1 MSLPFDISEKLK
13 IVQVRHYVEWLG
25 RDSHC
30 GYGFAFGYDEKSYRL
45 IDELFQMLQDVETDD
60 EDGAKELW
68 LCARRGTID
77 DFAKQ
82 YGTYEENLE
91 DGTVKNQKEYE
102 DYWKSEFPD
111 EVEWY
116 RFVAVEHTDIK
127 YRCVFLSNKQVLEM
141 DKRLESGYTHD
152 ISEFTEWLVDAV
164 KLTIEAVRNGTY
176 NESVARLLP
185 YKHRTGVITRAGLWK
200 LYPEEKESFFEA
212 LTQEDVD
219 EFLATGTEDCTGLP
233 ELKEMTANDFY
244 RFCALGYA
252 ANNYDGQAFALK
264 AQYYRH
270 ADGRDDGLKKIDP
283 DSAEAFAGWL
293 ENREKGGHPWEVC
306 RGGNSTHVSLYVG
319 LGRVAEGCYHLAL
332 AAKSYGRCVEAIKFY
347 LALKHA
353 GLPVIIYGAEFIKK
367 RLLGLERVG
376 IVPNE
381 VMPFYCH
388 SRFPGE
394 DVDSFRHLNHENPDA
409 EIALIEWQPIKP
421 VKLKENARP
430 SQILCKPPM
439 WCRIEAPHRRFYI
452 WPERIV
458 LQKKTPGGRKSEN
471 CCRWQTSAAWMTFR
485 ACLRRQSQNSWRM
498 AWKQSWMMNWAT
510 ASMTT
515 RTRTQITAATVTVIK
530 HCGPASEM

>member
-1 MSLPFDISEKLK
+1 M
-13 IVQVRHYVEWLG
+13 VVR
-25 RDSHC
+25 
-30 GYGFAFGYDEKSYRL
+30 
-45 IDELFQMLQDVETDD
+45 
-60 EDGAKELW
+60 
-68 LCARRGTID
+68 RRGTID

-252 ANNYDGQAFALK
+252 ANNYDGQAFAPK

-283 DSAEAFAGWL
+283 DSAEAFADWL

-421 VKLKENARP
+421 VKLKENAH
-430 SQILCKPPM
+430 
-439 WCRIEAPHRRFYI
+439 E
-452 WPERIV
+452 
-458 LQKKTPGGRKSEN
+458 
-471 CCRWQTSAAWMTFR
+471 
-485 ACLRRQSQNSWRM
+485 
-498 AWKQSWMMNWAT
+498 
-510 ASMTT
+510 
-515 RTRTQITAATVTVIK
+515 
-530 HCGPASEM
+530 

>member
-13 IVQVRHYVEWLG
+13 SVQVRHYVEWLG

-233 ELKEMTANDFY
+233 ELKEMTANGIGRRSRKHGNESVLFFEASKGGYRKDLFGLSDVLPHRKGQEALNFY
-244 RFCALGYA
+244 RPLR
-252 ANNYDGQAFALK
+252 Q
-264 AQYYRH
+264 
-270 ADGRDDGLKKIDP
+270 
-283 DSAEAFAGWL
+283 
-293 ENREKGGHPWEVC
+293 
-306 RGGNSTHVSLYVG
+306 
-319 LGRVAEGCYHLAL
+319 
-332 AAKSYGRCVEAIKFY
+332 
-347 LALKHA
+347 
-353 GLPVIIYGAEFIKK
+353 
-367 RLLGLERVG
+367 
-376 IVPNE
+376 
-381 VMPFYCH
+381 
-388 SRFPGE
+388 
-394 DVDSFRHLNHENPDA
+394 
-409 EIALIEWQPIKP
+409 
-421 VKLKENARP
+421 
-430 SQILCKPPM
+430 
-439 WCRIEAPHRRFYI
+439 RR
-452 WPERIV
+452 R
-458 LQKKTPGGRKSEN
+458 
-471 CCRWQTSAAWMTFR
+471 TFR
-485 ACLRRQSQNSWRM
+485 WICRFQLFH
-498 AWKQSWMMNWAT
+498 KG
-510 ASMTT
+510 
-515 RTRTQITAATVTVIK
+515 I
-530 HCGPASEM
+530 

>member
-13 IVQVRHYVEWLG
+13 SVQVRHYVEWLG

-30 GYGFAFGYDEKSYRL
+30 GYGFAFGYDEKSNRL

-200 LYPEEKESFFEA
+200 LYPEENESFFAA

-219 EFLATGTEDCTGLP
+219 EFLAT
-233 ELKEMTANDFY
+233 
-244 RFCALGYA
+244 
-252 ANNYDGQAFALK
+252 
-264 AQYYRH
+264 
-270 ADGRDDGLKKIDP
+270 
-283 DSAEAFAGWL
+283 
-293 ENREKGGHPWEVC
+293 
-306 RGGNSTHVSLYVG
+306 
-319 LGRVAEGCYHLAL
+319 
-332 AAKSYGRCVEAIKFY
+332 
-347 LALKHA
+347 
-353 GLPVIIYGAEFIKK
+353 
-367 RLLGLERVG
+367 
-376 IVPNE
+376 
-381 VMPFYCH
+381 
-388 SRFPGE
+388 
-394 DVDSFRHLNHENPDA
+394 
-409 EIALIEWQPIKP
+409 
-421 VKLKENARP
+421 
-430 SQILCKPPM
+430 
-439 WCRIEAPHRRFYI
+439 
-452 WPERIV
+452 
-458 LQKKTPGGRKSEN
+458 
-471 CCRWQTSAAWMTFR
+471 
-485 ACLRRQSQNSWRM
+485 
-498 AWKQSWMMNWAT
+498 
-510 ASMTT
+510 
-515 RTRTQITAATVTVIK
+515 
-530 HCGPASEM
+530 

>member
-1 MSLPFDISEKLK
+1 M
-13 IVQVRHYVEWLG
+13 
-25 RDSHC
+25 
-30 GYGFAFGYDEKSYRL
+30 
-45 IDELFQMLQDVETDD
+45 
-60 EDGAKELW
+60 
-68 LCARRGTID
+68 CARRGTID

-244 RFCALGYA
+244 RFCALGYPMMSWPHMTRCYMVFGHIHGNTDA
-252 ANNYDGQAFALK
+252 DYWPLIRENDLMLNAGADVNGFAPVTFEEMQENNY
-264 AQYYRH
+264 RH
-270 ADGRDDGLKKIDP
+270 K
-283 DSAEAFAGWL
+283 AGWNPEL
-293 ENREKGGHPWEVC
+293 C
-306 RGGNSTHVSLYVG
+306 TM
-319 LGRVAEGCYHLAL
+319 
-332 AAKSYGRCVEAIKFY
+332 EA
-347 LALKHA
+347 
-353 GLPVIIYGAEFIKK
+353 
-367 RLLGLERVG
+367 
-376 IVPNE
+376 
-381 VMPFYCH
+381 
-388 SRFPGE
+388 
-394 DVDSFRHLNHENPDA
+394 D
-409 EIALIEWQPIKP
+409 Q
-421 VKLKENARP
+421 
-430 SQILCKPPM
+430 
-439 WCRIEAPHRRFYI
+439 
-452 WPERIV
+452 
-458 LQKKTPGGRKSEN
+458 
-471 CCRWQTSAAWMTFR
+471 
-485 ACLRRQSQNSWRM
+485 
-498 AWKQSWMMNWAT
+498 
-510 ASMTT
+510 
-515 RTRTQITAATVTVIK
+515 
-530 HCGPASEM
+530 

>member
-13 IVQVRHYVEWLG
+13 SVQVRHYVEWLG

-233 ELKEMTANDFY
+233 ELKEMTAKVTNGDTVYILGDLLFRNEKPAEEYLKQLKGKKHLIIGNHDRDWVKKCNLKDFFESVNNLHFISDGKRQMTLCHYPMMSWPHMTRCYMVFGHIHGNTDADYWPLIRENDLMLNAGADVNGFAPVT
-244 RFCALGYA
+244 FEEMQE
-252 ANNYDGQAFALK
+252 NNY
-264 AQYYRH
+264 RH
-270 ADGRDDGLKKIDP
+270 K
-283 DSAEAFAGWL
+283 AGWNPEL
-293 ENREKGGHPWEVC
+293 C
-306 RGGNSTHVSLYVG
+306 TM
-319 LGRVAEGCYHLAL
+319 
-332 AAKSYGRCVEAIKFY
+332 EA
-347 LALKHA
+347 
-353 GLPVIIYGAEFIKK
+353 
-367 RLLGLERVG
+367 
-376 IVPNE
+376 
-381 VMPFYCH
+381 
-388 SRFPGE
+388 
-394 DVDSFRHLNHENPDA
+394 D
-409 EIALIEWQPIKP
+409 Q
-421 VKLKENARP
+421 
-430 SQILCKPPM
+430 
-439 WCRIEAPHRRFYI
+439 
-452 WPERIV
+452 
-458 LQKKTPGGRKSEN
+458 
-471 CCRWQTSAAWMTFR
+471 
-485 ACLRRQSQNSWRM
+485 
-498 AWKQSWMMNWAT
+498 
-510 ASMTT
+510 
-515 RTRTQITAATVTVIK
+515 
-530 HCGPASEM
+530 

>member
-1 MSLPFDISEKLK
+1 MSASTSPLPYTGNKSCIVNTILSVMPKHTVYIDPCMGSAEVFFRKPRAEKEILNDYNGDLVNLFRVIQNNEKLAYLLGRLYLSINGELAFKQNKDRLKGVPNILDDVIETSQIFYDASWEDIQNAAAFLENQVYSFSSTGQTFGIARRDMSQRLPRLMSAYNRIRDAIILHRDYKDVITYAACPGSFILLDPPYKGTEDMYSKANFDIE
-13 IVQVRHYVEWLG
+13 Q
-25 RDSHC
+25 
-30 GYGFAFGYDEKSYRL
+30 
-45 IDELFQMLQDVETDD
+45 
-60 EDGAKELW
+60 
-68 LCARRGTID
+68 
-77 DFAKQ
+77 
-82 YGTYEENLE
+82 
-91 DGTVKNQKEYE
+91 
-102 DYWKSEFPD
+102 
-111 EVEWY
+111 
-116 RFVAVEHTDIK
+116 
-127 YRCVFLSNKQVLEM
+127 
-141 DKRLESGYTHD
+141 HD
-152 ISEFTEWLVDAV
+152 ILFSFMSEVNQQHHGEV
-164 KLTIEAVRNGTY
+164 KFLITY
-176 NESVARLLP
+176 NNDPYIRGVAEKHGFDTFVQTRLHSM
-185 YKHRTGVITRAGLWK
+185 KQSKEAGA

-283 DSAEAFAGWL
+283 DSAEAFADWL

-332 AAKSYGRCVEAIKFY
+332 AAKSYGRCVVAIKFY

-421 VKLKENARP
+421 VKLKENAH
-430 SQILCKPPM
+430 
-439 WCRIEAPHRRFYI
+439 E
-452 WPERIV
+452 
-458 LQKKTPGGRKSEN
+458 
-471 CCRWQTSAAWMTFR
+471 
-485 ACLRRQSQNSWRM
+485 
-498 AWKQSWMMNWAT
+498 
-510 ASMTT
+510 
-515 RTRTQITAATVTVIK
+515 
-530 HCGPASEM
+530 

>member
-1 MSLPFDISEKLK
+1 MKVVLCVWIEPYIENDLSFCVWPVHTPTTSKEVLTLSASTSPLPYTGNKSC
-13 IVQVRHYVEWLG
+13 IVNTILSVMPKHTVY
-25 RDSHC
+25 
-30 GYGFAFGYDEKSYRL
+30 
-45 IDELFQMLQDVETDD
+45 IDPCM
-60 EDGAKELW
+60 GSA
-68 LCARRGTID
+68 
-77 DFAKQ
+77 
-82 YGTYEENLE
+82 
-91 DGTVKNQKEYE
+91 
-102 DYWKSEFPD
+102 
-111 EVEWY
+111 EVFF
-116 RFVAVEHTDIK
+116 R
-127 YRCVFLSNKQVLEM
+127 
-141 DKRLESGYTHD
+141 
-152 ISEFTEWLVDAV
+152 
-164 KLTIEAVRNGTY
+164 

-283 DSAEAFAGWL
+283 DSAEAFADWL

-421 VKLKENARP
+421 VKLKENAH
-430 SQILCKPPM
+430 
-439 WCRIEAPHRRFYI
+439 E
-452 WPERIV
+452 
-458 LQKKTPGGRKSEN
+458 
-471 CCRWQTSAAWMTFR
+471 
-485 ACLRRQSQNSWRM
+485 
-498 AWKQSWMMNWAT
+498 
-510 ASMTT
+510 
-515 RTRTQITAATVTVIK
+515 
-530 HCGPASEM
+530 

>member
-13 IVQVRHYVEWLG
+13 SVQVRHYVEWLG

-244 RFCALGYA
+244 RFCALGYT
-252 ANNYDGQAFALK
+252 ANNYDGQAFAPK

-283 DSAEAFAGWL
+283 DSAEAFADWL
-293 ENREKGGHPWEVC
+293 ENREKK
-306 RGGNSTHVSLYVG
+306 
-319 LGRVAEGCYHLAL
+319 A
-332 AAKSYGRCVEAIKFY
+332 
-347 LALKHA
+347 
-353 GLPVIIYGAEFIKK
+353 
-367 RLLGLERVG
+367 
-376 IVPNE
+376 
-381 VMPFYCH
+381 
-388 SRFPGE
+388 
-394 DVDSFRHLNHENPDA
+394 
-409 EIALIEWQPIKP
+409 
-421 VKLKENARP
+421 
-430 SQILCKPPM
+430 
-439 WCRIEAPHRRFYI
+439 
-452 WPERIV
+452 
-458 LQKKTPGGRKSEN
+458 
-471 CCRWQTSAAWMTFR
+471 
-485 ACLRRQSQNSWRM
+485 RRQSIAHVLTLIENLDTQARV
-498 AWKQSWMMNWAT
+498 AR
-510 ASMTT
+510 SM
-515 RTRTQITAATVTVIK
+515 
-530 HCGPASEM
+530 

>member
-244 RFCALGYA
+244 RFYALGYA

-421 VKLKENARP
+421 VKLKENAH
-430 SQILCKPPM
+430 
-439 WCRIEAPHRRFYI
+439 E
-452 WPERIV
+452 
-458 LQKKTPGGRKSEN
+458 
-471 CCRWQTSAAWMTFR
+471 
-485 ACLRRQSQNSWRM
+485 
-498 AWKQSWMMNWAT
+498 
-510 ASMTT
+510 
-515 RTRTQITAATVTVIK
+515 
-530 HCGPASEM
+530 

>member
-1 MSLPFDISEKLK
+1 
-13 IVQVRHYVEWLG
+13 
-25 RDSHC
+25 
-30 GYGFAFGYDEKSYRL
+30 
-45 IDELFQMLQDVETDD
+45 
-60 EDGAKELW
+60 
-68 LCARRGTID
+68 
-77 DFAKQ
+77 
-82 YGTYEENLE
+82 
-91 DGTVKNQKEYE
+91 
-102 DYWKSEFPD
+102 
-111 EVEWY
+111 
-116 RFVAVEHTDIK
+116 
-127 YRCVFLSNKQVLEM
+127 M

-200 LYPEEKESFFEA
+200 LYPEEKESFFQA

-283 DSAEAFAGWL
+283 DSAEAFADWL

-421 VKLKENARP
+421 VKLKENAH
-430 SQILCKPPM
+430 
-439 WCRIEAPHRRFYI
+439 E
-452 WPERIV
+452 
-458 LQKKTPGGRKSEN
+458 
-471 CCRWQTSAAWMTFR
+471 
-485 ACLRRQSQNSWRM
+485 
-498 AWKQSWMMNWAT
+498 
-510 ASMTT
+510 
-515 RTRTQITAATVTVIK
+515 
-530 HCGPASEM
+530 

>member
-13 IVQVRHYVEWLG
+13 SVQVRHYVEWLG

-127 YRCVFLSNKQVLEM
+127 YRCVFLSNKQV
-141 DKRLESGYTHD
+141 
-152 ISEFTEWLVDAV
+152 
-164 KLTIEAVRNGTY
+164 
-176 NESVARLLP
+176 
-185 YKHRTGVITRAGLWK
+185 
-200 LYPEEKESFFEA
+200 
-212 LTQEDVD
+212 
-219 EFLATGTEDCTGLP
+219 
-233 ELKEMTANDFY
+233 
-244 RFCALGYA
+244 
-252 ANNYDGQAFALK
+252 
-264 AQYYRH
+264 
-270 ADGRDDGLKKIDP
+270 
-283 DSAEAFAGWL
+283 
-293 ENREKGGHPWEVC
+293 
-306 RGGNSTHVSLYVG
+306 SLYVG

-421 VKLKENARP
+421 VKLKENAH
-430 SQILCKPPM
+430 
-439 WCRIEAPHRRFYI
+439 E
-452 WPERIV
+452 
-458 LQKKTPGGRKSEN
+458 
-471 CCRWQTSAAWMTFR
+471 
-485 ACLRRQSQNSWRM
+485 
-498 AWKQSWMMNWAT
+498 
-510 ASMTT
+510 
-515 RTRTQITAATVTVIK
+515 
-530 HCGPASEM
+530 

>member
-1 MSLPFDISEKLK
+1 MAAHITEALQIRDIIL
-13 IVQVRHYVEWLG
+13 
-25 RDSHC
+25 
-30 GYGFAFGYDEKSYRL
+30 FADLAAGGNTHR
-45 IDELFQMLQDVETDD
+45 
-60 EDGAKELW
+60 KELW

-82 YGTYEENLE
+82 YGTYEENLK

-252 ANNYDGQAFALK
+252 ANNYDGQAFAPK

-283 DSAEAFAGWL
+283 DSAEAFADWL

-421 VKLKENARP
+421 VKLKENAH
-430 SQILCKPPM
+430 
-439 WCRIEAPHRRFYI
+439 E
-452 WPERIV
+452 
-458 LQKKTPGGRKSEN
+458 
-471 CCRWQTSAAWMTFR
+471 
-485 ACLRRQSQNSWRM
+485 
-498 AWKQSWMMNWAT
+498 
-510 ASMTT
+510 
-515 RTRTQITAATVTVIK
+515 
-530 HCGPASEM
+530 

>member
-13 IVQVRHYVEWLG
+13 SVQVRHYVEWLG

-283 DSAEAFAGWL
+283 DSAEAFADWL

-353 GLPVIIYGAEFIKK
+353 GLPVIIYTYAATEMTLRRFTSRGDATFHFFYDYGDGWEVVL
-367 RLLGLERVG
+367 RLEEVFEDSELPGKELPRVLEGQGFGIIEDCGGPAGLEHLR
-376 IVPNE
+376 E
-381 VMPFYCH
+381 VFQQKSSPEYQSMREWLGTSEVDLSVFDLQDLNFRLKKLPRIFRDLYEYDYPPTKHSIDLLDRKYC
-388 SRFPGE
+388 
-394 DVDSFRHLNHENPDA
+394 
-409 EIALIEWQPIKP
+409 
-421 VKLKENARP
+421 
-430 SQILCKPPM
+430 
-439 WCRIEAPHRRFYI
+439 
-452 WPERIV
+452 
-458 LQKKTPGGRKSEN
+458 KTN
-471 CCRWQTSAAWMTFR
+471 
-485 ACLRRQSQNSWRM
+485 
-498 AWKQSWMMNWAT
+498 
-510 ASMTT
+510 
-515 RTRTQITAATVTVIK
+515 
-530 HCGPASEM
+530 

>member
-1 MSLPFDISEKLK
+1 MKPYIEKNDGVPDNNRYSEAL
-13 IVQVRHYVEWLG
+13 E
-25 RDSHC
+25 
-30 GYGFAFGYDEKSYRL
+30 A
-45 IDELFQMLQDVETDD
+45 
-60 EDGAKELW
+60 AKETVEALNK
-68 LCARRGTID
+68 LTDQALAQYTALVDSAVAGHITDERELEHIMDGLLDFGD
-77 DFAKQ
+77 DLRF
-82 YGTYEENLE
+82 LE
-91 DGTVKNQKEYE
+91 IYK
-102 DYWKSEFPD
+102 
-111 EVEWY
+111 
-116 RFVAVEHTDIK
+116 
-127 YRCVFLSNKQVLEM
+127 CVFLSNKQVLEM

-283 DSAEAFAGWL
+283 DSAEAFADWL

-421 VKLKENARP
+421 VKLKENAH
-430 SQILCKPPM
+430 
-439 WCRIEAPHRRFYI
+439 E
-452 WPERIV
+452 
-458 LQKKTPGGRKSEN
+458 
-471 CCRWQTSAAWMTFR
+471 
-485 ACLRRQSQNSWRM
+485 
-498 AWKQSWMMNWAT
+498 
-510 ASMTT
+510 
-515 RTRTQITAATVTVIK
+515 
-530 HCGPASEM
+530 